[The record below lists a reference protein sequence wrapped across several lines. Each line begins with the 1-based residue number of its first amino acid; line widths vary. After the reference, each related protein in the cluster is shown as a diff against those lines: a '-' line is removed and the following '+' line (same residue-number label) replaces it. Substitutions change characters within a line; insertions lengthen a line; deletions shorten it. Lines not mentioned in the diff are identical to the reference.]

1 MSISRLR
8 VGVVQNKARQDVG
21 IYNIVNVKI
30 DFQAN
35 HRTKQHKFELGAKGT
50 DNKTVMGEE
59 FTSFD
64 FLAYAQD
71 FLLFLRCTGWL
82 SDLPSPI
89 LTAIAKD

>member
-71 FLLFLRCTGWL
+71 FLLFCDAQDGLATC
-82 SDLPSPI
+82 P
-89 LTAIAKD
+89 AQY